1 MNIAILT
8 DYPVV
13 TFACGPS
20 LSTQSLKRYMENR
33 GHTVTI
39 VGPRPGEHDP
49 APLPGSLLLSSVTF
63 RAHPGVQMPFAWPP
77 SAFNN
82 AQKFDVIHSH
92 ANSLLMHWAPMM
104 REMHGIP
111 CLSTNT
117 IYLPGFAQHLLPNKI
132 YQIETIRNAW
142 ARLAPKVEASFAKAY
157 NSGDGLIV
165 QCQALANY
173 WQEFGLDVPLHT
185 IPRPIDVAIF
195 DQPLGPDPFRAD
207 FAKGHRIVVV
217 CRHARE
223 KDIDKVIQVFASH
236 VLPRMP
242 DASLTLVG
250 DGQEHKALVKQ
261 TERLGIAHRCDFPG
275 EKPLRDL
282 RHYYGHA
289 DLFAYASVTETYGQV
304 ISEALWCGVPVVA
317 IDDKMGV
324 AFQVEDGHDGI
335 LVAPGPGAYDRL
347 GDALFRL
354 LSNPAERRLLGEHA
368 AVRARE
374 RVAPDVVYAQYEAAY
389 ASAQKHIAA
398 HPPKR
403 FNKRSVRDWAS
414 MFSRHLW
421 PWWGLQG
428 ALVVVSAIR
437 GGNHDYRLPVGFGID
452 ALPVSAE
459 PAPTKGA
466 AQS

>member
-20 LSTQSLKRYMENR
+20 LSTQALKRYMENR

-39 VGPRPGEHDP
+39 VGPAPGKDDP
-49 APLPGSLLLSSVTF
+49 PALPGSLLLNSVTF

-77 SAFNN
+77 SAFAN

-117 IYLPGFAQHLLPNKI
+117 IYLPGFAQHLLPNKV

-165 QCQALANY
+165 QCQALADY
-173 WQEFGLDVPLHT
+173 WKEFGLDVPLHT

-195 DQPLGPDPFRAD
+195 DQPLGPDPFRPD
-207 FAKGHRIVVV
+207 FAKGKRIVVV

-250 DGQEHKALVKQ
+250 DGQEHKALVRQ
-261 TERLGIAHRCDFPG
+261 TERLGIAQRCDFPG
-275 EKPLRDL
+275 ERPHREL

-289 DLFAYASVTETYGQV
+289 DVFAYASLTETYGQV

-324 AFQVEDGHDGI
+324 AFQVKDGEDGV
-335 LVAPGPGAYDRL
+335 LVASGQGEYDRL
-347 GDALFRL
+347 GEA
-354 LSNPAERRLLGEHA
+354 LSNLLANPEARRALGERA
-368 AVRARE
+368 AVRARA

-389 ASAQKHIAA
+389 ASAQAHIAA

-403 FNKRSVRDWAS
+403 FNPRSVGDWAR
-414 MFSRHLW
+414 MIDRHLF
-421 PWWGLQG
+421 PWWSLQG
-428 ALVVVSAIR
+428 ALVAVSSIR
-437 GGNHDYRLPVGFGID
+437 GRSDDYLVPVGMRID
-452 ALPVSAE
+452 ALPE
-459 PAPTKGA
+459 PLAPRSGEA
-466 AQS
+466 G

>member
-1 MNIAILT
+1 MHIAILT

-20 LSTQSLKRYMENR
+20 LSTQALKRYMEGR

-39 VGPRPGEHDP
+39 VGPHPGADEP
-49 APLPGSLLLSSVTF
+49 SAAPGSLLLSSLTF

-104 REMHGIP
+104 RELHGIP

-132 YQIETIRNAW
+132 YQIEAIRNAW
-142 ARLAPKVEASFAKAY
+142 ARLAPRVEASFAKVY

-173 WQEFGLDVPLHT
+173 WKEFGLDVPLHT

-195 DQPLGPDPFRAD
+195 DQPLGADPFRAD
-207 FAKGHRIVVV
+207 FAKGQRIIVV

-236 VLPRMP
+236 VLPRLP

-250 DGQEHKALVKQ
+250 DGQDHRLLVKQ
-261 TERLGIAHRCDFPG
+261 AERLGIAHRVDFPG
-275 EKPLRDL
+275 EKAQRDL
-282 RHYYGHA
+282 RNYYGHA
-289 DLFAYASVTETYGQV
+289 DVFAYASLTETYGQV

-324 AFQVEDGHDGI
+324 AFQVQDGHDGV
-335 LVAPGPGAYDRL
+335 LVASGPGEHDRL
-347 GDALFRL
+347 GDALYRML
-354 LSNPAERRLLGEHA
+354 AHSDERRAYGERA
-368 AVRARE
+368 AVRART

-389 ASAQKHIAA
+389 ASAQAHIAA

-403 FNKRSVRDWAS
+403 FNPRSPMAWAR
-414 MFSRHLW
+414 MVNRHLW

-428 ALVVVSAIR
+428 LLVAVSSIR
-437 GGNHDYRLPVGFGID
+437 GRSDGYQWPVGLRID
-452 ALPVSAE
+452 APPELPAVQP
-459 PAPTKGA
+459 PAH
-466 AQS
+466 S

>member
-1 MNIAILT
+1 VNIAILT

-20 LSTQSLKRYMENR
+20 LSTQALKRYMENR

-39 VGPRPGEHDP
+39 VGPQPGKDDP
-49 APLPGSLLLSSVTF
+49 VAVPGSLLLSSVTF
-63 RAHPGVQMPFAWPP
+63 KAHPGVQMPFAWPP
-77 SAFNN
+77 SAFDN

-142 ARLAPKVEASFAKAY
+142 AKLAPKVEASFAKAY
-157 NSGDGLIV
+157 NGGDGLIV
-165 QCQALANY
+165 QCQALADY
-173 WQEFGLDVPLHT
+173 WKEFGLDVPLHT

-195 DQPLGPDPFRAD
+195 DQPLGPDPFKPE
-207 FAKGHRIVVV
+207 FPKGGRVIVV

-236 VLPRMP
+236 VLPRLP

-250 DGQEHKALVKQ
+250 DGLEHKALVKQ
-261 TERLGIAHRCDFPG
+261 AERLGIANRCDFPG
-275 EKPLRDL
+275 ERPQRDL

-289 DLFAYASVTETYGQV
+289 DVFAYASQTETYGQV

-317 IDDKMGV
+317 VDDKMGV
-324 AFQVEDGHDGI
+324 AFQVRDGYDGV
-335 LVAPGPGAYDRL
+335 LVPGGQGEYDRL
-347 GDALFRL
+347 GDALHRML
-354 LSNPAERRLLGEHA
+354 ANADERAAFGKRA

-389 ASAQKHIAA
+389 ASAQEHIKQ
-398 HPPKR
+398 HPPVR
-403 FNKRSVRDWAS
+403 FNNRSPVAWAR
-414 MFSRHLW
+414 MVNRHLF
-421 PWWGLQG
+421 PWWTLQG
-428 ALVVVSAIR
+428 MLVTLAGLR
-437 GGNHDYRLPVGFGID
+437 GAKGDYKLPIGFGLEKLPSSPTTEG
-452 ALPVSAE
+452 ALR
-459 PAPTKGA
+459 
-466 AQS
+466 

>member
-13 TFACGPS
+13 SFACGPS
-20 LSTQSLKRYMENR
+20 LATQALKRYMENR

-39 VGPRPGEHDP
+39 VGPRPGKNDP
-49 APLPGSLLLSSVTF
+49 PATPGSLFLNSLTF

-77 SAFNN
+77 SAFDNT
-82 AQKFDVIHSH
+82 QKFDIIHSH

-117 IYLPGFAQHLLPNKI
+117 IYLPGFAQHLLPNKL
-132 YQIETIRNAW
+132 YEVEAIRNAW
-142 ARLAPKVEASFAKAY
+142 SKLAPAVEASFAKTY

-165 QCQALANY
+165 QCQALADY
-173 WQEFGLDVPLHT
+173 WKDFGLDVPLHT

-195 DQPLGPDPFRAD
+195 DQPLGPDPFKPE
-207 FAKGHRIVVV
+207 FPKGGRVIVV

-236 VLPRMP
+236 VLPRLP
-242 DASLTLVG
+242 NASLTLVG

-275 EKPLRDL
+275 EKAHRDL

-289 DLFAYASVTETYGQV
+289 DVFAYASLTETYGQV

-324 AFQVEDGHDGI
+324 AFQVKDGHDGI
-335 LVAPGPGAYDRL
+335 LVPSGPGAHDRL
-347 GDALFRL
+347 GDALYHML
-354 LSNPAERRLLGEHA
+354 ANADERA
-368 AVRARE
+368 AFGQRAAIRARE

-389 ASAQKHIAA
+389 ASAQAHIAT
-398 HPPKR
+398 HPPQR
-403 FNKRSVRDWAS
+403 FNRRSPKDWAR
-414 MFSRHLW
+414 MINRHLL

-428 ALVVVSAIR
+428 ALVALSSLR
-437 GGNHDYRLPVGFGID
+437 GAKDDYQVPTGFRLD
-452 ALPVSAE
+452 ALPDSPVL
-459 PAPTKGA
+459 PGA
-466 AQS
+466 AQP